1 MQYKS
6 FPAPFFNHFIQP
18 SPPPIAKLKSL
29 HGVSSGQR
37 PHKNSP
43 IPLWVA
49 PHMVTEISPKFNMI
63 LDNQSR
69 LALNNKKIPLP
80 DEPQKCLGFVH
91 KQLLEEVFCKRSCS

>member
-1 MQYKS
+1 MKYKS

-49 PHMVTEISPKFNMI
+49 PHMVTEISPPPKPI
-63 LDNQSR
+63 SSS
-69 LALNNKKIPLP
+69 KT
-80 DEPQKCLGFVH
+80 QKGHFTLTV
-91 KQLLEEVFCKRSCS
+91 CKRKVAATSLFFLLVHMLKSFVY